1 MAVNQLIERRESER
15 RFFLAVAV
23 LFPLIVLAG
32 FARTYYLKGLFA
44 SSPVFSNLVHLHGV
58 LMTTW
63 IVLFV
68 TQVWLISARRV
79 KTHQQLGIA
88 GAALGVLMIPVG
100 LFTAIAAGKY
110 GSPSTPPDIPPLV
123 FMVVPFFDMLMF
135 VTFFGAALYYRR
147 RPADHKRLILLT
159 VLNFLPPAIGRM
171 PIAALAALGP
181 LAFFGIPDVLALSLV
196 GIDRWKNG
204 RLNKVFLWGAILLT
218 LSHPLRL
225 LIGGT
230 PLWMRFA
237 TWLTA

>member
-1 MAVNQLIERRESER
+1 MAVNQLIERRQSEH
-15 RFFLAVAV
+15 RFFLGVAI

-44 SSPVFSNLVHLHGV
+44 ASPVFSNLVHLHGV

-68 TQVWLISARRV
+68 IQVWLISARRV
-79 KTHQQLGIA
+79 KTHQQLGMA
-88 GAALGVLMIPVG
+88 GVALGLLMIPVG
-100 LFTAIAAGKY
+100 LATAIAAAKY
-110 GSPSTPPDIPPLV
+110 GSRSTPANIPPLV

-135 VTFFGAALYYRR
+135 ITFFGAALYYRR

-159 VLNFLPPAIGRM
+159 VLNFFPPAIGRM
-171 PIAALAALGP
+171 PVAAIAALGP

-204 RLNKVFLWGAILLT
+204 RLNRVFLYGAILLT
-218 LSHPLRL
+218 LSHPVRL

-230 PLWMRFA
+230 ALWMRFA